1 MIALQRE
8 GRAGYAFI
16 ERNFNLTKRYLGW
29 EVAFLVYA
37 VAGALSVSLIGQSV
51 GSQRL
56 LMLLVVGAVF
66 WNYLSVVFQSIG
78 DTITW
83 ERWEGTLEYT
93 MMAPVRRSTQLLGSA
108 LYAVI
113 YGLIHTAI
121 LLVVLALFFSL
132 DLGRANVAAAA
143 LFMVVGSASFIGIG
157 MLAAILT
164 MKSVARGSQMVF
176 VLQSCL
182 LLVSGVYYPTSIL
195 PGWMQLISRLSPATY
210 VLDAVRRALID
221 GEGVGQL
228 LPDLWPLVIMAFVF
242 IPLGLWGFGKAE
254 RYAKRTGKLKRVG

>member
-1 MIALQRE
+1 LTAIRREAL
-8 GRAGYAFI
+8 ASYAFV
-16 ERNFNLTKRYLGW
+16 ERNFNLTKRYFGW
-29 EVAFLVYA
+29 EVAFFVYS

-51 GSQRL
+51 GSRRL
-56 LMLLVVGAVF
+56 LMSLVVGAVF

-93 MMAPVRRSTQLLGSA
+93 MMAPVRRSVQLLGSA
-108 LYAVI
+108 LYAVV

-132 DLGRANVAAAA
+132 DLGHANVGAAAI
-143 LFMVVGSASFIGIG
+143 FMVVGSASFIGIG
-157 MLAAILT
+157 MLAAI
-164 MKSVARGSQMVF
+164 MPMMSVERGSQMVF

-182 LLVSGVYYPTSIL
+182 LLISGVYAPLPTSI
-195 PGWMQLISRLSPATY
+195 GQLRYISELSPATY
-210 VLDAVRRALID
+210 VLRGVRSALID
-221 GEGVGQL
+221 GGGTDWGEVAI
-228 LPDLWPLVIMAFVF
+228 LVVMACFF
-242 IPLGLWGFGKAE
+242 IPLGLWGFGRAE